1 MIRASAPRSA
11 PGPRAMQQTVTPL
24 DGGEIKRNVASL
36 VGGIA
41 VGVGVAVLAYL
52 FFGTFDF
59 AGWGA
64 ALVALL
70 IGATAGGYVRLAD
83 L

>member
-1 MIRASAPRSA
+1 VTP
-11 PGPRAMQQTVTPL
+11 MQQTVTPL
-24 DGGEIKRNVASL
+24 DGGEIKRNIASL

-41 VGVGVAVLAYL
+41 VGIGVAVLAYL
-52 FFGTFDF
+52 FLGTFDF

-64 ALVALL
+64 AFVALL
-70 IGATAGGYVRLAD
+70 IGAAAGGYVRLAD

>member
-1 MIRASAPRSA
+1 
-11 PGPRAMQQTVTPL
+11 MQRTMTPP

-41 VGVGVAVLAYL
+41 VGLGVAVLAYL
-52 FFGTFDF
+52 FLGTLDF
-59 AGWGA
+59 TGWGA

>member
-1 MIRASAPRSA
+1 
-11 PGPRAMQQTVTPL
+11 MQQTMTPL

-52 FFGTFDF
+52 FLGTFDF
-59 AGWGA
+59 TGWGA